1 MVRTVV
7 RHWYDSG
14 TLAGPMRRHV
24 VCLAGLALFA
34 VTLALAARFGPAVI
48 FALSLAAPT
57 TETWFAPILKRAT
70 REEITL
76 PAQSGRL
83 QADLYRPAR
92 PRGALLLVHGLSR
105 AGRRQPDLARLAHLL
120 SQQGM
125 LVLVPQFEDLA
136 AFQLTGRE
144 VDDVRAALRYTVTL
158 SESAGIAGFSFGAGP
173 ALLAAADFPGL
184 RVAASFGGYA
194 DLTDVIG
201 YITTGAHQF
210 AGRRYVQGQ
219 EEYNRWKLLA
229 LLVGFVQH
237 QPDHQRLDEIARRKL
252 ADPGDDTREIEQAL
266 ESGGRAVLALVLN
279 PREDAVSGLLAQ
291 LPPGAREALSRLSP
305 LGAVSR
311 IHARLLIAHGTADDS
326 IPFTES
332 LRLAAAAGHRAH
344 LALFRTFHHTG
355 PKALWPSLSD
365 RMRDGWNLLRLVDA
379 LLPR

>member
-1 MVRTVV
+1 
-7 RHWYDSG
+7 
-14 TLAGPMRRHV
+14 MRRHV
-24 VCLAGLALFA
+24 LGLAGLVLLA
-34 VTLALAARFGPAVI
+34 VLVALAVRFGPALTLS
-48 FALSLAAPT
+48 LSLAAPA
-57 TETWFAPILKRAT
+57 TETWLAPIGKRAT
-70 REEITL
+70 REDITL
-76 PAQSGRL
+76 PAQFGGL

-120 SQQGM
+120 GDQGV
-125 LVLVPQFEDLA
+125 LVLVPQFEGLA
-136 AFQLTGRE
+136 AFRLTGRE
-144 VDDVRAALRYTVTL
+144 VDEVRAALRYTATL
-158 SESAGIAGFSFGAGP
+158 GESAGIAGFSFGAGP

-194 DLTDVIG
+194 DLTLVIG

-210 AGRRYVQGQ
+210 AGQRYVQGQ

-229 LLVGFVQH
+229 LLVGFVQQ

-252 ADPGDDTREIEQAL
+252 ADPGDDTRQIEQAL
-266 ESGGRAVLALVLN
+266 GSEGRAVLALVLN

-365 RMRDGWNLLRLVDA
+365 RMHDGWNLLRLVDA